1 MNSGLGAWPSSHHR
15 SPAIP
20 LFSEF
25 TAPTWS
31 PWMSF
36 IRLSSVLL
44 FALVAVLPA
53 PSQSPESYRGM
64 LTARVRSNKLPPPQH
79 LADFIQDG
87 KLTLSLRDAILLTLE
102 NSSNVQI
109 EETQIEFQKF
119 NLLSQFQPF
128 DPVVQSSLN
137 INRYYSPS
145 YSQLQGVGI
154 SGNTTVKSLNQIGQ
168 VSYSQT
174 FSPGTNILASM
185 SSNKFSTNSSY
196 NYFNP
201 YFSSTL
207 SFTFTQPLLR
217 GAGRFANTAQIEIA
231 RRSLEQSRSSFEA
244 EVNDAI
250 LNVVSQY
257 WNVVQARGALDVQQ
271 KSLKLAEAS
280 YDRDKRSLELGAL
293 PPLDIYRSQ
302 SEVAAR
308 KVGAIQAAYAATVA
322 DEALR
327 LTIGADRDAQAN
339 ALELNLTEKPQPD
352 GELENVDEQSALAQ
366 ALTQRPE
373 LNMVQNALAND
384 ETSIRLA
391 HNQLEP
397 NLQLQGF
404 YQSSGLG
411 GNEYN
416 LQSGQL
422 IAPGGF
428 GSSMSQLFGFGYPGY
443 GGTLS
448 LTLPVRNRAGQAA
461 LGSALVSRAHDLNSS
476 GQIREQITL
485 EVRNAVHQLNEA
497 RLALAAGT
505 ASFDLAQKTLAS
517 EQRKFELGAET
528 NFFVLDAQTRVAQAE
543 LILLQTQVNYRI
555 ALAAVGHSTG
565 DLLGPYHVQIA
576 GLSR

>member
-1 MNSGLGAWPSSHHR
+1 
-15 SPAIP
+15 
-20 LFSEF
+20 
-25 TAPTWS
+25 
-31 PWMSF
+31 MSF
-36 IRLSSVLL
+36 FRLSFVSLL
-44 FALVAVLPA
+44 AMVAVLPA
-53 PSQSPESYRGM
+53 PSQSAESYRGM
-64 LTARVRSNKLPPPQH
+64 LTARVRADKLPPPQH
-79 LADFIQDG
+79 LNDFIQEG
-87 KLTLSLRDAILLTLE
+87 KLTLGLRDAILLTLE

-119 NLLSQFQPF
+119 NLLSQFRPF
-128 DPVVQSSLN
+128 DPILQSSIN
-137 INRYYSPS
+137 VNRYSSPG
-145 YSQLQGVGI
+145 YSQLQGVGV
-154 SGNTTVKSLNQIGQ
+154 SSTATLNALSQTGT
-168 VSYSQT
+168 VSYTQT
-174 FSPGTNILASM
+174 FSPGTNIAATI
-185 SSNKFSTNSSY
+185 SSNKNSTNSSY
-196 NYFNP
+196 DYFNP
-201 YFSSTL
+201 FYNSAL
-207 SFTFTQPLLR
+207 NFTITQPLLQ
-217 GAGRFANTAQIEIA
+217 GAGRFANTAQIKIA

-244 EVNDAI
+244 EINDAI

-257 WNVVQARGALDVQQ
+257 WNAVQARGALEVQQ
-271 KSLKLAEAS
+271 KSLKLAESS

-308 KVGAIQAAYAATVA
+308 KVEVIQAAYALTVA
-322 DEALR
+322 EEALR
-327 LTIGADRDAQAN
+327 LTIGADRDPQTK
-339 ALELNLTEKPQPD
+339 ALDMNLTEKPQTD
-352 GELENVDEQSALAQ
+352 GPLENIDEPTALAQ
-366 ALTQRPE
+366 ALAQRPE
-373 LNMVQNALAND
+373 LNVVKNALDND

-391 HNQLEP
+391 HNQLQP
-397 NLQLQGF
+397 TLQLQGF

-448 LTLPVRNRAGQAA
+448 LTLPVRNRSGQAN
-461 LGSALVSRAHDLNSS
+461 LGNALVSRTHDLYSG
-476 GQIREQITL
+476 GQIREQITR
-485 EVRNAVHQLNEA
+485 EVRDAVHQLEEA

-505 ASFDLAQKTLAS
+505 TSFDLAQKTLAS

-543 LILLQTQVNYRI
+543 LILLQTQVNYRV

-565 DLLGPYHVQIA
+565 DLLSPYRVQIS